1 MDEPVKKGN
10 RLVSDSFEQKSSAL
24 NCLLRAHTR
33 RVRIRVK
40 LRIITRE
47 YGIPCLVGTSGA
59 TAQIKTGTSIHL
71 DTYSGRVYI
80 K

>member
-10 RLVSDSFEQKSSAL
+10 RLVSDSFEQKSSA
-24 NCLLRAHTR
+24 LLRAHTR